1 MLNIYFWEIDNFVI
15 KRDLKLKNPLKILG
29 NFSILKTFLSCYHK
43 NYFKYLMFGKYNG
56 FASKA
61 RGFCMHACMHVFL
74 V

>member
-29 NFSILKTFLSCYHK
+29 NFSILKTFL
-43 NYFKYLMFGKYNG
+43 YLMFGKCNG

-61 RGFCMHACMHVFL
+61 RGFCMHACMYF
-74 V
+74 